1 MLLWFDNI
9 SVNRSK
15 NYDGKHSSLLLRP
28 NLRNWISPEGNTFQ
42 ILFNFTN
49 ERRTDEYEGKKAS
62 TRREID
68 TLRLLHAIKKKKYK
82 YKFPRCFFL
91 DRITI
96 EMRTSSNKQTE
107 RKKNE
112 MNEMKQEEARRTEFY
127 DFTMPSRKT
136 TKSPIHSCKYVRE
149 QIWEAALL
157 FSLPK
162 TVRKCVHF
170 SLTQSRANSKQNNTL
185 YCGAEG
191 NGERRQHEW
200 YTSKCLTSWFF
211 SHFFRVSLSSFCSLA
226 RGISLCAR
234 NSFQIPH

>member
-68 TLRLLHAIKKKKYK
+68 TLRLLHAIKKKSTNTNSHDVFSSTESQSKCAQAQTNK
-82 YKFPRCFFL
+82 PR
-91 DRITI
+91 
-96 EMRTSSNKQTE
+96 E
-107 RKKNE
+107 KKNE